1 MPSVSQAVR
10 ASGSEGET
18 RMGGFL
24 AARILDAF
32 SGEGSEGR
40 VRPVKNFR
48 PERAFTSG
56 VGGDD
61 PVLLGPFSPSNE
73 WPNGQ
78 RATTLTSAPALIY
91 PA

>member
-1 MPSVSQAVR
+1 LEGAQGRSEQGGASPPRAENGLDRSSAFVPSVSQAVR

-48 PERAFTSG
+48 PERAFTFHLRG
-56 VGGDD
+56 WG
-61 PVLLGPFSPSNE
+61 
-73 WPNGQ
+73 
-78 RATTLTSAPALIY
+78 
-91 PA
+91 